1 MAKQPDLDALIVPK
15 GTEPPSPATA
25 ADSGAKGYA
34 HTQSLRLTSDGYR
47 SLRRYVAEQEEKAG
61 KRITHQS
68 LIENL
73 LLTFLADH
81 TIRVDALMYSNASF
95 PCIYCIHPVR
105 GGIAW

>member
-1 MAKQPDLDALIVPK
+1 MPK
-15 GTEPPSPATA
+15 GTEPPSPTA
-25 ADSGAKGYA
+25 AADNRAKGDA
-34 HTQSLRLTSDGYR
+34 HTLSLRQTSDGYR
-47 SLRRYVAEQEEKAG
+47 SLRRYVAEQQKKTG